1 MKITILYE
9 GQLGENIVDE
19 VPGLVA
25 NARTNHLAFY
35 LLWNG
40 VLLFIDEKSTVDSV
54 LETYYKKLK

>member
-9 GQLGENIVDE
+9 GQLGESIVDE

-25 NARTNHLAFY
+25 NARMNHLAFY
-35 LLWNG
+35 LLFND
-40 VLLFIDEKSTVDSV
+40 VLIFIDEKSTVDSV